1 GPERLDEVAALL
13 NNRPR
18 KTLGW
23 DTPLEEYNK
32 RLLVAT
38 TT

>member
-1 GPERLDEVAALL
+1 M